1 MGLTE
6 RNHAEF
12 ASPRTGHDGFYV
24 WVRHPTKAVIQCQ
37 CECGW
42 EGTETRSQTA
52 LLTELGYHQRNPGPP
67 TPPAPTVVDC
77 NPPTPTPPDDAQ
89 LSLL

>member
-1 MGLTE
+1 VGLIQ
-6 RNHAEF
+6 RDPAEF

-24 WVRHPTKAVIQCQ
+24 WVRHPEKAVLQCQ

-42 EGTETRSQTA
+42 EGTETRSRTA
-52 LLTELGYHQRNPGPP
+52 LLDEHAMHQRRPGPP
-67 TPPAPTVVDC
+67 PAPAVVDC
-77 NPPTPTPPDDAQ
+77 NPHPPSPVTDAQ